1 MSDDQ
6 VKEER
11 KIYKYLLTYTERTA
25 RFCDKDDYFFD
36 EKSKADF
43 ALDMCLL
50 RKSKNEEFKKS
61 LVFGTHGFG
70 ESSVSKLCNTLILF
84 YKQRL

>member
-1 MSDDQ
+1 MIKLKR
-6 VKEER
+6 KE
-11 KIYKYLLTYTERTA
+11 KYIRTYTERTA

-50 RKSKNEEFKKS
+50 RKVKTKNLRS
-61 LVFGTHGFG
+61 LSYSEPMGL
-70 ESSVSKLCNTLILF
+70 ENP
-84 YKQRL
+84 R